1 MGEIRTDYTAAQV
14 RERGVALL
22 EEAAEQSRPR
32 VVAQRLRT
40 NARWFVQAALAT
52 ALAWATAINLFG
64 HPRPIFAP
72 VTALI
77 VVSTTLGQR
86 RRYAVE
92 MVVGIALGIGIADAL
107 FVLIGSGTLQIA
119 AIVAGAMVV
128 AVALGGSTVLVSEAA
143 VSALLVVTIQPPSS
157 GLSGA
162 RFLDSLLGGLIA
174 LAITSLLPR
183 DPVRA
188 ARRAAALPF
197 AQIVASLEDVALA
210 LERADLR
217 LAERALAR
225 ARAVEREAFEQAVT
239 GGRETLQLA
248 PFARATRAHFARYVR
263 AEAQSDTAITSV
275 ESRSRAVVRALKCGD
290 NVPAPM
296 PEAIRD
302 LSSAVRRLEESL
314 DDPSG
319 EVSVR
324 EPALRA
330 AAQATIVLEETR
342 NLFGQRARGAGS
354 GGGRRSVAR
363 VRRDGRGSRAP
374 RTRRGPLPGLSHLP
388 DWSRLSRPRMPDG

>member
-1 MGEIRTDYTAAQV
+1 MAEMRTERSAARV
-14 RERGVALL
+14 RERGIELL

-32 VVAQRLRT
+32 IVAERVVV

-52 ALAWATAINLFG
+52 ALAWEAAIVLFG

-72 VTALI
+72 VAALI

-107 FVLIGSGTLQIA
+107 FVLIGGGTLQIA
-119 AIVAGAMVV
+119 AIVAGAMVA
-128 AVALGGSTVLVSEAA
+128 AVALGGSVVLVSEAA

-174 LAITSLLPR
+174 LAITSVLPR
-183 DPVRA
+183 NPVRA
-188 ARRAAALPF
+188 ARRAAALPL
-197 AQIVASLEDVALA
+197 AQIAATLEDIARALD
-210 LERADLR
+210 RSDQK
-217 LAERALAR
+217 LAERALTR
-225 ARAVEREAFEQAVT
+225 ARAVERDEFERAVSA
-239 GGRETLQLA
+239 GRETLQLA
-248 PFARATRAHFARYVR
+248 PFASATRAQFARYVR
-263 AEAQSDTAITSV
+263 AQTQIDTAITSV
-275 ESRSRAVVRALKCGD
+275 ETLSRAVVRALLLGD

-296 PEAIRD
+296 PDAIRD

-330 AAQATIVLEETR
+330 AAQATLVLEETGDLSV
-342 NLFGQRARGAGS
+342 NAIVVQVRAAAVDLLRGS
-354 GGGRRSVAR
+354 GVTREESERLVREAARSL
-363 VRRDGRGSRAP
+363 
-374 RTRRGPLPGLSHLP
+374 T
-388 DWSRLSRPRMPDG
+388 